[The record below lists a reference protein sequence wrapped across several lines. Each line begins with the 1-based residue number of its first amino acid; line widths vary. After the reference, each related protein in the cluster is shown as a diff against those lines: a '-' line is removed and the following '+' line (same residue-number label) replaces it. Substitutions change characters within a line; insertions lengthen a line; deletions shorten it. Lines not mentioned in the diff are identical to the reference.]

1 MILRR
6 IEAVSPAKR
15 SIGSYTLEAMAK
27 TIRKRTK
34 TARKKQPA
42 RAVSLPLPT
51 TTIDHVADAAGVST
65 ATISR
70 FFNAP
75 DMLSKATAERVRAAV
90 GRIGYV
96 PNMMAGGLASSRSR
110 LVAAVIPAI
119 SQSIFSSTIQALT
132 DSLAEV
138 GYTVMLGL
146 TGAADEHLQRQL
158 LSIIGRRPDGIIL
171 TGSLL
176 DASARQQLKATRIPT
191 IETWDLPA
199 APIDLV
205 VGLSHEAVGIA
216 VARRALSRNRRRAF
230 VISATGVRA
239 LARRYSFSRTMLESG
254 APVPTTATF
263 SGTTSFGQ
271 GRSAIAAHLDGGG
284 RPEIVVCSSDWSAHG
299 VLDELLRRDIRV
311 PDDIAVIGFGDLDF
325 AADLNPSLTTVKIDG
340 GVIGRQA
347 ATFLMQR
354 ARGEKIEKP
363 IVDIGFSLIVRNSG

>member
-1 MILRR
+1 
-6 IEAVSPAKR
+6 
-15 SIGSYTLEAMAK
+15 MAK

-34 TARKKQPA
+34 TAQKKQPA
-42 RAVSLPLPT
+42 RAAPFPLAT

-90 GRIGYV
+90 ERIGYV

-119 SQSIFSSTIQALT
+119 SQSIFSSTIQSLT

-146 TGAADEHLQRQL
+146 TGTADEHVQRQL

-176 DASARQQLKATRIPT
+176 DASARQQLKATKIPT

-205 VGLSHEAVGIA
+205 VGLSHKAVGVA
-216 VARRALSRNRRRAF
+216 VARRALSQNRRRAF
-230 VISATGVRA
+230 VISANGVRA
-239 LARRYSFSRTMLESG
+239 LARRYSFSRTMLEGG
-254 APVPTTATF
+254 APEPAAATF

-271 GRSAIAAHLDGGG
+271 GRSAIAAHLDSGA
-284 RPEIVVCSSDWSAHG
+284 RPDIVVCSSDWSAHG
-299 VLDELLRRDIRV
+299 VLDELQRRGIRV

-325 AADLNPSLTTVKIDG
+325 AADLYPSLTTVKIDG

-347 ATFLMQR
+347 AKFLMQR
-354 ARGEKIEKP
+354 ARGEKIDKP
-363 IVDIGFSLIVRNSG
+363 IVDIGFSLVVRNSG